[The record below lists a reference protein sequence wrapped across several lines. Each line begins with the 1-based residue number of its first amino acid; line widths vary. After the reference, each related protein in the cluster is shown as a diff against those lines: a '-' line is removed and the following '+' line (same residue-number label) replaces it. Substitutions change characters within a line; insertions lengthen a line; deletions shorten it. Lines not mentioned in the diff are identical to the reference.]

1 LVDLKRIFD
10 LYGKKGINF
19 RDFGIELND
28 NGSITSINNK
38 HIEPKTQE
46 LIKQLISDVANYLN
60 KWEIADNKIERIS
73 AITLE

>member
-1 LVDLKRIFD
+1 MVDLMRIFD

-60 KWEIADNKIERIS
+60 KWEIADDKIERIS

>member
-1 LVDLKRIFD
+1 MVDLKRIFD

-38 HIEPKTQE
+38 HIESKTQE

>member
-1 LVDLKRIFD
+1 MRIFD

-60 KWEIADNKIERIS
+60 KWEIADDKIERIS

>member
-1 LVDLKRIFD
+1 MVDLKRIFD

-60 KWEIADNKIERIS
+60 KWEIADDKIERIS

>member
-1 LVDLKRIFD
+1 MRIFD

-28 NGSITSINNK
+28 KGSITSINNK

-60 KWEIADNKIERIS
+60 KWEIADDKIERIS

>member
-1 LVDLKRIFD
+1 MVDLKRIFD